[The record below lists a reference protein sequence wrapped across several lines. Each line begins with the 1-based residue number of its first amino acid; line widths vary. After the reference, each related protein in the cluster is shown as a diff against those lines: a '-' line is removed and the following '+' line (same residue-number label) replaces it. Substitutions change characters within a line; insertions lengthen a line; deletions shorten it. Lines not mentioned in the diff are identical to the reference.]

1 MVARRV
7 QESVQIIV
15 VHTEAVNDVI
25 TPIVRNSLKEQ
36 LIIAKYMVEDDG
48 VMWINARKAQR
59 IQVII
64 VKNMVE
70 DIVVLTVL
78 IGLIHGV
85 VFPIMMDSVRPVS
98 SVSFLLTR
106 VLPLIIN
113 TRKNSVFAMRLMRD
127 LKDLSMIFPSIQVI
141 VTAVIGAELTI
152 VNSLEIPFLQ

>member
-36 LIIAKYMVEDDG
+36 LIIAKYMAEDDG

-59 IQVII
+59 MQVII
-64 VKNMVE
+64 VRNMVE
-70 DIVVLTVL
+70 GIDVPTVL

-106 VLPLIIN
+106 VLPLPIN